1 MTMTDA
7 TFISS
12 IGGVREYS
20 LTSVFEE
27 INRPTDAQ
35 EHQPIPQSS
44 YYDTEKF
51 NQVAS
56 IRLHDFS
63 ILTTN
68 VESLNAKFD

>member
-1 MTMTDA
+1 MTMTDE
-7 TFISS
+7 TFLSS

-27 INRPTDAQ
+27 INTDDQ

-44 YYDTEKF
+44 HYDTEKF
-51 NQVAS
+51 NQVAGT
-56 IRLHDFS
+56 RLHVFC

-68 VESLNAKFD
+68 IESLNAKFD